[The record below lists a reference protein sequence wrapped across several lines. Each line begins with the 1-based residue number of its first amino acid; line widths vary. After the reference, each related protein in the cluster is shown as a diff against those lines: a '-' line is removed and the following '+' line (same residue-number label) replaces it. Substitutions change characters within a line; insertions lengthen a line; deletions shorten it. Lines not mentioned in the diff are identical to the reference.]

1 MHQKT
6 EQLIVNTI
14 TDWISSLPGQAL
26 ISGVLAGVSV
36 GTAEA
41 AKLFSHGVETALVDG
56 RYHLERHLERASRRS
71 SSVES
76 DDDQPIGHEAV
87 LVAEIAQLEADLKSK
102 LRMVQMQER
111 LAALKAEI
119 AAADDVARL
128 VTKEDV

>member
-36 GTAEA
+36 GAAEA
-41 AKLFSHGVETALVDG
+41 AELFSHGVETALVDG
-56 RYHLERHLERASRRS
+56 RYHLERHLERA
-71 SSVES
+71 
-76 DDDQPIGHEAV
+76 
-87 LVAEIAQLEADLKSK
+87 
-102 LRMVQMQER
+102 
-111 LAALKAEI
+111 
-119 AAADDVARL
+119 DDVARL